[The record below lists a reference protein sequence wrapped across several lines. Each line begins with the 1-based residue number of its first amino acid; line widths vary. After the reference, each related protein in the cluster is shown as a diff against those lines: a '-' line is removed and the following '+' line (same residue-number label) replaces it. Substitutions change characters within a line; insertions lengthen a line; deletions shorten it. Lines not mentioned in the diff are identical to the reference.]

1 MKTLT
6 LKNNLVLKVAE
17 ESENTE
23 FYEKSDMVIVHIEGC
38 KTLRNDQ
45 DGYALPKWIFKEFTK

>member
-1 MKTLT
+1 MQNLT

-17 ESENTE
+17 ESENTD

-38 KTLRNDQ
+38 KTLRNHQ
-45 DGYALPKWIFKEFTK
+45 DGYALPKWIFEEFSK